1 MQMGFILGLA
11 GIFQLFSPFWIVGLI
26 ACVGGIIFS
35 ERPRK
40 WTFGRKKKRPSYS
53 FWAGFLAIFLLWG
66 LMALWIDTS
75 NESLLSTRITDMLLQ
90 SEEGGISQGVKPYVL
105 ILLTG
110 TLGGLFAG
118 ASCMTGN
125 YLGEMIKG

>member
-1 MQMGFILGLA
+1 MGFILVVA
-11 GIFQLFSPFWIVGLI
+11 GILQLFSPFWVIGLVACI
-26 ACVGGIIFS
+26 AGILFS
-35 ERPRK
+35 ERQRK

-66 LMALWIDTS
+66 LLALWIDSS
-75 NESLLSTRITDMLLQ
+75 NESLLSTRIADMLLQ
-90 SEEGGISQGVKPYVL
+90 NSEGGLSAGIKPYFL
-105 ILLTG
+105 IILTG

-118 ASCMTGN
+118 AACMTGN

>member
-1 MQMGFILGLA
+1 MQIGFILFLA
-11 GIFQLFSPFWIVGLI
+11 GILQLFSPFWII
-26 ACVGGIIFS
+26 GIVALVAGVVFS

-53 FWAGFLAIFLLWG
+53 FLAGFLAIFLLWG
-66 LMALWIDTS
+66 SMAIWIDSS
-75 NESLLSTRITDMLLQ
+75 NDSLLSTRITDMLLQ
-90 SEEGGISQGVKPYVL
+90 NEEGGLSQGLKPYFL

-110 TLGGLFAG
+110 TIGGLFAG
-118 ASCMTGN
+118 AACMMGN